1 MFFDR
6 YDLKEEK
13 ERIIGIKKFHK
24 KSIRKID
31 YSAANSNHIFTA
43 SKDKS
48 IKLNDLRHE
57 QTVLHLEKAHE

>member
-1 MFFDR
+1 MSR
-6 YDLKEEK
+6 YDLSEEK

-31 YSAANSNHIFTA
+31 YATNNSNHIFTA

-48 IKLNDLRHE
+48 IKLSDLRHE